1 MKQFRRHYIVLVG
14 LSCLLIS
21 LLYLAPQVAIGH
33 PLLAQSNLN
42 LNSDII
48 SLRARI
54 SRLEQEVN
62 SLRRNNSFTP
72 SPSRTAK
79 PQQPTS
85 NPAPSRPT
93 IVNPPIVNGRAIG
106 KSDPLYERLATL
118 LIELKEDVRN
128 LDRRLTEIEQSNP

>member
-21 LLYLAPQVAIGH
+21 LVYLTPQVALGH
-33 PLLAQSNLN
+33 TPLAQSNLN

-62 SLRRNNSFTP
+62 RLQSNSSTLP
-72 SPSRTAK
+72 PSRTNK
-79 PQQPTS
+79 LQLPTS
-85 NPAPSRPT
+85 NPEPSRPT
-93 IVNPPIVNGRAIG
+93 VVNPPIVNGRAIG

-128 LDRRLTEIEQSNP
+128 LDRRLAEIEQSNP